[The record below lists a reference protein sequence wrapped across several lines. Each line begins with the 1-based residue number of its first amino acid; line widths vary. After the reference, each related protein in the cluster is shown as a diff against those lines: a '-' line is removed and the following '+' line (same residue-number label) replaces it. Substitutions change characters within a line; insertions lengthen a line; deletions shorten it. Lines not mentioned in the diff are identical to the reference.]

1 MTEPRTYSAKQ
12 VATRI
17 GTDAKQL
24 RKFLRDP
31 NTKYKAVGQG
41 ARYDFPE
48 TDLPAIK
55 AEFDAWSST
64 KQRRNRSS
72 STSTMPRAPRLTPKP
87 EAPRERAKTAKALAE
102 AGLTGTALDD
112 DDIRVRATT
121 SIAERA
127 KRHNLTIK
135 GGRWVELPKQRVAVM
150 DDPPHN
156 EEQAAME
163 FAEAVGELNHFEPD
177 YDPLED

>member
-1 MTEPRTYSAKQ
+1 MTEPKTYSAKQ

-48 TDLPAIK
+48 ADLPTIK
-55 AEFDAWSST
+55 AEFDVWSST
-64 KQRRNRSS
+64 KQRRNRSGS
-72 STSTMPRAPRLTPKP
+72 SSTMPRAPRPTAKA
-87 EAPRERAKTAKALAE
+87 EAPRERARTAKALAE

-112 DDIRVRATT
+112 DDIRIRATT

-127 KRHNLTIK
+127 KKHNLTMK
-135 GGRWVELPKQRVAVM
+135 GGRWVQIPQQSVAVM
-150 DDPPHN
+150 DDDPH
-156 EEQAAME
+156 EERAAAE
-163 FAEAVGELNHFEPD
+163 FAEAVNEFNHFEPD